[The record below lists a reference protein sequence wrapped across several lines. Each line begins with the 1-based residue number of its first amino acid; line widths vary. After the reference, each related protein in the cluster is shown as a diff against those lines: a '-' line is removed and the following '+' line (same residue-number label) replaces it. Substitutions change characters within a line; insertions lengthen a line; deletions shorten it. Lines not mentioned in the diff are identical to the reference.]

1 MAVIQSASRPNAAGA
16 QRGIRPFELA
26 RDLRPVAEL
35 ISDAFA
41 LELDERGAAALREM
55 RMMSRIG
62 GLLGVL
68 NMAGSD
74 FNDYFGGY
82 VWVEDGKVVGNITVQ
97 RADKH
102 GTRWQIANV
111 AIARAYRGRGLSRRL
126 MEQAIRHI
134 REQGGKWAVLQVYA
148 ENYVARTLYNHMGF
162 ESLGGIMEMQAE
174 RALKTAAPP
183 LGSGHEPFS
192 AGQWQPLYDLANSQL
207 GAGAQ
212 WWRSL
217 RRSDF
222 ESTFEQQAGEWLWGL
237 IGKQRVYRLCF
248 RDGARFDAAMVLTVQ
263 RWQGP
268 HKLQLWVRPEYYGR
282 KEQPLIQW
290 ALHTLAD
297 YPAWPITISVSTEH
311 EAARDLLL
319 QSGFNVQRT
328 LLTLRLPVTS
338 L

>member
-1 MAVIQSASRPNAAGA
+1 MAVIQSAGRATTAAA
-16 QRGIRPFELA
+16 QSGIRPFELA

-55 RMMSRIG
+55 RMMSRVG

-74 FNDYFGGY
+74 FNDFFGGY
-82 VWVEDGKVVGNITVQ
+82 VWVEEGKVVGNITVQ

-111 AIARAYRGRGLSRRL
+111 AIAKEYRGRGLSRRL
-126 MEQAIRHI
+126 MDQAIRHI

-148 ENYVARTLYNHMGF
+148 ENHVARTLYDHMGF
-162 ESLGGIMEMQAE
+162 ESLGGIMELKAA
-174 RALKTAAPP
+174 RAARVAAPQDST
-183 LGSGHEPFS
+183 LEPFS
-192 AGQWQPLYDLANSQL
+192 SGQWQPLYDLANSQL

-217 RRSDF
+217 RRSDY
-222 ESTFEQQAGEWLWGL
+222 EMTFEQQTGEWAWELLGRRRIL
-237 IGKQRVYRLCF
+237 RRCVRTGSHF
-248 RDGARFDAAMVLTVQ
+248 EAAMVVTAQ
-263 RWQGP
+263 RWKGP
-268 HKLQLWVRPEYYGR
+268 HKLQLWVRPSHYGQ

-290 ALHTLAD
+290 ALHALND
-297 YPAWPITISVSTEH
+297 YPAWPVTISISTDH
-311 EAARDLLL
+311 DAARDLLS
-319 QSGFNVQRT
+319 QAGFMVQRT
-328 LLTLRLPVTS
+328 LLTLRLAVST